1 MKMKQNRLLA
11 LLLALFVALLSLP
24 YLVPHFGG
32 LALIAFVPLLCAER
46 IATLSGK
53 KRFFWWYF
61 AAFLAF
67 HLLTTWWVCKATVG
81 GGLFAAVFNTL
92 IASAIFAVFRVSRK
106 RFSGI
111 VPYILL
117 AATWIAWER
126 FNLVHAQLSW
136 PWLILGNA
144 FGRSVTL
151 VQWYEITGAL
161 GGSLWVWLSN
171 IALFSLLVSLS
182 DGRWWRWNLKARGAA
197 IAATVLVILGPV
209 VYSEIRYATYEERS
223 DAGTLDVV
231 LAQSNF
237 DPWHKLHY
245 TPQAE
250 QNAQVIG
257 LFEKHLSTRADSDS
271 LLLMLIPESF
281 SSDIWM
287 NNPAAA
293 PTWKSFSSLVA
304 SQPNANLIFGAST
317 HEAFYTAA
325 PPSRLAR
332 QMRDGSWY
340 LSYNTA
346 FITDGAQ
353 YTDHRNKCKL
363 VVGAESTPYPAIFAP
378 LDDMIGGLMGR
389 CVPDPHA
396 RSFELRGRGK
406 DDRTLRAGVAICYES
421 IYPELCK
428 EYVDDGAQLLAVIT
442 NDGWWGDT
450 PGYRQHFSYS
460 RLRAIELRRDVARCA
475 NTGISGFIN
484 QRGDVVGQSG
494 WWVPDVL
501 ESKVNLSTDKTF
513 FATYGDIVGRVCTFV
528 SLMLLALLIVK
539 SITRK

>member
-1 MKMKQNRLLA
+1 MKQNKTLA
-11 LLLALFVALLSLP
+11 LLMVLFTALISLP
-24 YLVPHFGG
+24 YLVPHLGF
-32 LALIAFVPLLCAER
+32 LSLVALVPLLCAER
-46 IATLSGK
+46 IATMVGK

-67 HLLTTWWVCKATVG
+67 NLATTWWVCKATVG
-81 GGLFAAVFNTL
+81 GGLFASFYSALFM
-92 IASAIFAVFRVSRK
+92 SAIFAVFRVARK

-111 VPYILL
+111 VPYIFL
-117 AATWIAWER
+117 AASWIAWER
-126 FNLVHAQLSW
+126 FNLTHAQLSW

-144 FGRSVTL
+144 FGRSVSL

-171 IALFSLLVSLS
+171 IAVFSLLVSLS
-182 DGRWWRWNLKARGAA
+182 DGRWWRWNSKARVAA
-197 IAATVLVILGPV
+197 IVSTVLVTLGPAIA
-209 VYSEIRYATYEERS
+209 SEIRFATYEERS
-223 DAGTLDVV
+223 DSGTLDVV

-245 TPQAE
+245 TPQSE

-257 LFEKHLSTRADSDS
+257 LFEKHLHSRENSDS

-281 SSDIWM
+281 SSDIWL
-287 NNPAAA
+287 NDPEAA
-293 PTWKSFSSLVA
+293 PTWRSFSALVA
-304 SQPNANLIFGAST
+304 SQANANLIFGAST
-317 HEAFYTAA
+317 HEAFRRASA
-325 PPSRLAR
+325 PSPLAR
-332 QMRDGSWY
+332 QMKDGTWY
-340 LSYNTA
+340 QSYNTA
-346 FITDGAQ
+346 FITDGAA
-353 YTDHRNKCKL
+353 YSDHRNKCKL
-363 VVGAESTPYPAIFAP
+363 VVGAESTPYPKIFAP
-378 LDDMIGGLMGR
+378 IDDMLGGLMGR
-389 CVPDPHA
+389 CVPDRQA
-396 RSFELRGRGK
+396 RCFEIRGRGE
-406 DDRTLRAGVAICYES
+406 DDRRLRTGVAICYES

-428 EYVDDGAQLLAVIT
+428 QYVDDGAQMLSVIT

-484 QRGDVVGQSG
+484 QRGDVVSQSG

-501 ESKVNLSTDKTF
+501 ESKVNLSSEKTF

-528 SLMLLALLIVK
+528 CLMLLALLIVK
-539 SITRK
+539 TITKK

>member
-1 MKMKQNRLLA
+1 MKQNKTLA
-11 LLLALFVALLSLP
+11 LLMVLFTALISLP
-24 YLVPHFGG
+24 YLVPHLGF
-32 LALIAFVPLLCAER
+32 LSLVALVPLLCAER
-46 IATLSGK
+46 IATMVGK

-67 HLLTTWWVCKATVG
+67 NLATTWWVCKATVG
-81 GGLFAAVFNTL
+81 GGLFASFYSALFM
-92 IASAIFAVFRVSRK
+92 SAIFAVFRVARK

-111 VPYILL
+111 VPYIFL
-117 AATWIAWER
+117 AASWIAWER
-126 FNLVHAQLSW
+126 FNLTHAQLSW

-144 FGRSVTL
+144 FGRSVSL

-171 IALFSLLVSLS
+171 IAVFSLLVSLS
-182 DGRWWRWNLKARGAA
+182 DGRWWRWNTKARVAA
-197 IAATVLVILGPV
+197 IVSTVLVTLGPAIA
-209 VYSEIRYATYEERS
+209 SEIRFATYEERS

-245 TPQAE
+245 TPQSE

-257 LFEKHLSTRADSDS
+257 LFEKHLHSRENSDS

-281 SSDIWM
+281 SSDIWL
-287 NNPAAA
+287 NDPEAA
-293 PTWKSFSSLVA
+293 PTWRSFSALVA
-304 SQPNANLIFGAST
+304 SQANANLIFGAST
-317 HEAFYTAA
+317 HEAFRRASA
-325 PPSRLAR
+325 PSPLAR
-332 QMRDGSWY
+332 QMKDGTWY
-340 LSYNTA
+340 QSYNTA
-346 FITDGAQ
+346 FITDGVT
-353 YTDHRNKCKL
+353 YSDHRNKCKL
-363 VVGAESTPYPAIFAP
+363 VVGAESTPYPKIFAP
-378 LDDMIGGLMGR
+378 IDDMLGGLMGR
-389 CVPDPHA
+389 CVPDRQA
-396 RSFELRGRGK
+396 RCFEIRGRGE
-406 DDRTLRAGVAICYES
+406 DDRRLRTGVAICYES

-428 EYVDDGAQLLAVIT
+428 QYVDDGAQMLSVIT

-484 QRGDVVGQSG
+484 QRGDVVSQSG

-501 ESKVNLSTDKTF
+501 ESKVNLSSEKTF

-528 SLMLLALLIVK
+528 CLMLLALLIVK
-539 SITRK
+539 TITKK

>member
-1 MKMKQNRLLA
+1 MKQNKTLA
-11 LLLALFVALLSLP
+11 LLMVLFTALISLP
-24 YLVPHFGG
+24 YLVPHLGF
-32 LALIAFVPLLCAER
+32 LSLVALVPLLCAER
-46 IATLSGK
+46 IATMVGK

-67 HLLTTWWVCKATVG
+67 NLATTWWVCKATVG
-81 GGLFAAVFNTL
+81 GGLFASFYSALFM
-92 IASAIFAVFRVSRK
+92 SAIFAVFRVARK

-111 VPYILL
+111 VPYIFL
-117 AATWIAWER
+117 AASWIAWER
-126 FNLVHAQLSW
+126 FNLTHAQLSW

-144 FGRSVTL
+144 FGRSVSL

-171 IALFSLLVSLS
+171 IAVFSLLVSLS
-182 DGRWWRWNLKARGAA
+182 DGRWWRWNTKARVAA
-197 IAATVLVILGPV
+197 IVSTVLVTLGPAIA
-209 VYSEIRYATYEERS
+209 SEIRFATYEERS

-245 TPQAE
+245 TPQSE
-250 QNAQVIG
+250 QNAQVVG
-257 LFEKHLSTRADSDS
+257 LFEKHLHSRENSDS

-281 SSDIWM
+281 SSDIWL
-287 NNPAAA
+287 NDPEAA
-293 PTWKSFSSLVA
+293 PTWRSFSAMVA
-304 SQPNANLIFGAST
+304 SQGNANLIFGAST
-317 HEAFYTAA
+317 HEAFRRASA
-325 PPSRLAR
+325 PSPLAR
-332 QMRDGSWY
+332 QMKDGTWY
-340 LSYNTA
+340 QSYNTA
-346 FITDGAQ
+346 FITDGVT
-353 YTDHRNKCKL
+353 YSDHRNKCKL
-363 VVGAESTPYPAIFAP
+363 VVGAESTPYPKIFAP
-378 LDDMIGGLMGR
+378 IDDMLGGLMGR
-389 CVPDPHA
+389 CVPDRQA
-396 RSFELRGRGK
+396 RCFEIRGRGE
-406 DDRTLRAGVAICYES
+406 DDRRLRTGVAICYES

-428 EYVDDGAQLLAVIT
+428 QYVDDGAQMLSVIT

-484 QRGDVVGQSG
+484 QRGDVVNQSG

-501 ESKVNLSTDKTF
+501 ESKVNLSSKKTF

-528 SLMLLALLIVK
+528 CLMLLALLIVK
-539 SITRK
+539 TITKK

>member
-1 MKMKQNRLLA
+1 MKQNKTLA
-11 LLLALFVALLSLP
+11 LLMVLFTALISLP
-24 YLVPHFGG
+24 YLVPHLGF
-32 LALIAFVPLLCAER
+32 LSLVALVPLLCAER
-46 IATLSGK
+46 IATMVGK

-67 HLLTTWWVCKATVG
+67 NLATTWWVCKATVG
-81 GGLFAAVFNTL
+81 GGLFASFYSALFM
-92 IASAIFAVFRVSRK
+92 SAIFAVFRVARK

-111 VPYILL
+111 VPYIFL
-117 AATWIAWER
+117 AASWIAWER
-126 FNLVHAQLSW
+126 FNLTHAQLSW

-144 FGRSVTL
+144 FGRSVSL

-171 IALFSLLVSLS
+171 IAVFSLLVSLS
-182 DGRWWRWNLKARGAA
+182 DGRWWRWNTKARVAA
-197 IAATVLVILGPV
+197 IVSTVLVTLGPAIA
-209 VYSEIRYATYEERS
+209 SEIRFATYEERS

-245 TPQAE
+245 TPQSE

-257 LFEKHLSTRADSDS
+257 LFEKHLHSRENSDS

-281 SSDIWM
+281 SSDIWL
-287 NNPAAA
+287 NDPEAA
-293 PTWKSFSSLVA
+293 PTWRSFSALVA
-304 SQPNANLIFGAST
+304 SQANANLIFGAST
-317 HEAFYTAA
+317 HEAFRRASA
-325 PPSRLAR
+325 PSPLAR
-332 QMRDGSWY
+332 QMKDGTWY
-340 LSYNTA
+340 QSYNTA
-346 FITDGAQ
+346 FITDGAA

-363 VVGAESTPYPAIFAP
+363 VVGAESTPYPKIFAP
-378 LDDMIGGLMGR
+378 IDDMLGGLMGR
-389 CVPDPHA
+389 CVPDRQA
-396 RSFELRGRGK
+396 RCFEIRGRGE
-406 DDRTLRAGVAICYES
+406 DDRRLRTGVAICYES

-428 EYVDDGAQLLAVIT
+428 QYVDDGAQMLSVIT

-484 QRGDVVGQSG
+484 QRGDVVSQSG

-501 ESKVNLSTDKTF
+501 ESKVNLSSEKTF

-528 SLMLLALLIVK
+528 CLMLLALLIVK
-539 SITRK
+539 TITKK

>member
-1 MKMKQNRLLA
+1 MKQNKTLA
-11 LLLALFVALLSLP
+11 LLMVLFTALISLP
-24 YLVPHFGG
+24 YLVPHLGF
-32 LALIAFVPLLCAER
+32 LSLVALVPLLCAER
-46 IATLSGK
+46 IATISGK

-67 HLLTTWWVCKATVG
+67 NLATTWWVCKATVG
-81 GGLFAAVFNTL
+81 GGLFASFYSALFM
-92 IASAIFAVFRVSRK
+92 SAIFAVFRVARK

-111 VPYILL
+111 VPYIFL
-117 AATWIAWER
+117 AASWIAWER
-126 FNLVHAQLSW
+126 FNLTHAQLSW

-144 FGRSVTL
+144 FGRSVSL

-171 IALFSLLVSLS
+171 IAIFSLLVSLS
-182 DGRWWRWNLKARGAA
+182 DGRWWRWNVKARVAA
-197 IAATVLVILGPV
+197 IAATVLVTLGPAV
-209 VYSEIRYATYEERS
+209 ASEIRFATYEERS

-245 TPQAE
+245 TPQSE
-250 QNAQVIG
+250 QNAQVTG
-257 LFEKHLSTRADSDS
+257 LFEKHFQSRENSDS

-287 NNPAAA
+287 NDPAAA
-293 PTWKSFSSLVA
+293 PTWRSFSALAA

-317 HEAFYTAA
+317 HEAFRRASA
-325 PPSRLAR
+325 PSPLAR
-332 QMRDGSWY
+332 QMKDGTWY
-340 LSYNTA
+340 QSYNTA
-346 FITDGAQ
+346 FITDGVT
-353 YTDHRNKCKL
+353 YSDHRNKCKL
-363 VVGAESTPYPAIFAP
+363 VVGAESTPYPKIFAP
-378 LDDMIGGLMGR
+378 IDDMLGGLMGR
-389 CVPDPHA
+389 CVPDRQA
-396 RSFELRGRGK
+396 RSFEIRGRGA
-406 DDRTLRAGVAICYES
+406 DDRRLRTGVAICYES
-421 IYPELCK
+421 IYPEVCK
-428 EYVDDGAQLLAVIT
+428 QYVDDGAQMLSVIT

-484 QRGDVVGQSG
+484 QRGDVVSQSG

-501 ESKVNLSTDKTF
+501 ESKVNLSSEKTF

-528 SLMLLALLIVK
+528 CLMLLALLIVK
-539 SITRK
+539 TITKK

>member
-1 MKMKQNRLLA
+1 MKQNKTLA
-11 LLLALFVALLSLP
+11 LLMVLFTALISLP
-24 YLVPHFGG
+24 YLVPHLGF
-32 LALIAFVPLLCAER
+32 LSLVALVPLLCAER
-46 IATLSGK
+46 IATMVGK

-67 HLLTTWWVCKATVG
+67 NLATTWWVCKATVG
-81 GGLFAAVFNTL
+81 GGLFASFYSALFM
-92 IASAIFAVFRVSRK
+92 SAIFAVFRVARK

-111 VPYILL
+111 VPYIFL
-117 AATWIAWER
+117 AAAWIAWER
-126 FNLVHAQLSW
+126 FNLTHAQLSW

-144 FGRSVTL
+144 FGRSVSL

-171 IALFSLLVSLS
+171 IAVFSLLVSLS
-182 DGRWWRWNLKARGAA
+182 DGRWWRWNSKARVAA
-197 IAATVLVILGPV
+197 IVSTVLVTLGPAIA
-209 VYSEIRYATYEERS
+209 SEIRFATYEERS

-245 TPQAE
+245 TPQSE

-257 LFEKHLSTRADSDS
+257 LFEKHLHSRENSDS

-281 SSDIWM
+281 SSDIWL
-287 NNPAAA
+287 NDPEAA
-293 PTWKSFSSLVA
+293 PTWRSFSALVA
-304 SQPNANLIFGAST
+304 SQANANLIFGAST
-317 HEAFYTAA
+317 HEAFRRASA
-325 PPSRLAR
+325 PSPLAR
-332 QMRDGSWY
+332 QMKDGTWY
-340 LSYNTA
+340 QSYNTA
-346 FITDGAQ
+346 FITDGAA
-353 YTDHRNKCKL
+353 YSDHRNKCKL
-363 VVGAESTPYPAIFAP
+363 VVGAESTPYPKIFAP
-378 LDDMIGGLMGR
+378 IDDMLGGLMGR
-389 CVPDPHA
+389 CVPDRQA
-396 RSFELRGRGK
+396 RCFEIRGRGE
-406 DDRTLRAGVAICYES
+406 DDRRLRTGVAICYES

-428 EYVDDGAQLLAVIT
+428 QYVDDGAQMLSVIT

-484 QRGDVVGQSG
+484 QRGDVVSQSG

-501 ESKVNLSTDKTF
+501 ESKVNLSSEKTF

-528 SLMLLALLIVK
+528 CLMLLALLIVK
-539 SITRK
+539 TITKK

>member
-1 MKMKQNRLLA
+1 MKQNKTLA
-11 LLLALFVALLSLP
+11 LLMVLFTALISLP
-24 YLVPHFGG
+24 YLVPHLGF
-32 LALIAFVPLLCAER
+32 LSLVALVPLLCAER
-46 IATLSGK
+46 IATMVGK

-67 HLLTTWWVCKATVG
+67 NLATTWWVCKATVG
-81 GGLFAAVFNTL
+81 GGLFASFYSALFM
-92 IASAIFAVFRVSRK
+92 SAIFAVFRVARK

-111 VPYILL
+111 VPYIFL
-117 AATWIAWER
+117 AAAWIAWER
-126 FNLVHAQLSW
+126 FNLTQAQLSW

-144 FGRSVTL
+144 FGRSVSL

-171 IALFSLLVSLS
+171 IAIFSLLVSLS
-182 DGRWWRWNLKARGAA
+182 DGRWWRWNVKARGAA
-197 IAATVLVILGPV
+197 IAATVLVTLGPAV
-209 VYSEIRYATYEERS
+209 ASEIRFATYEERS

-245 TPQAE
+245 TPQSE

-257 LFEKHLSTRADSDS
+257 LFEKHLHSRENSDS

-281 SSDIWM
+281 SSDIWL
-287 NNPAAA
+287 NDPEAA
-293 PTWKSFSSLVA
+293 PTWRSFSALVA
-304 SQPNANLIFGAST
+304 SQANANLIFGAST
-317 HEAFYTAA
+317 HEAFRRASA
-325 PPSRLAR
+325 PSPLAR
-332 QMRDGSWY
+332 QMKDGTWY
-340 LSYNTA
+340 QSYNTA
-346 FITDGAQ
+346 FITDGVT
-353 YTDHRNKCKL
+353 YSDHRNKCKL
-363 VVGAESTPYPAIFAP
+363 VVGAESTPYPKIFAP
-378 LDDMIGGLMGR
+378 IDDMLGGLMGR
-389 CVPDPHA
+389 CVPDRQA
-396 RSFELRGRGK
+396 RCFEIRGRGE
-406 DDRTLRAGVAICYES
+406 DDRRLRTGVAICYES

-428 EYVDDGAQLLAVIT
+428 QYVDDGAQMLSVIT

-484 QRGDVVGQSG
+484 QRGDVVSQSG

-501 ESKVNLSTDKTF
+501 ESKVNLSSEKTF

-528 SLMLLALLIVK
+528 CLMLLALLIVK
-539 SITRK
+539 TITKK

>member
-1 MKMKQNRLLA
+1 MKQNKTLVLLMVLFTA
-11 LLLALFVALLSLP
+11 LISLP
-24 YLVPHFGG
+24 YLVPHLGF
-32 LALIAFVPLLCAER
+32 LSLVAFVPLLCAER
-46 IATLSGK
+46 IATMVGK

-67 HLLTTWWVCKATVG
+67 NLATTWWVCKATVG
-81 GGLFAAVFNTL
+81 GGLFASFYSALFM
-92 IASAIFAVFRVSRK
+92 SAIFAVFRVARK

-111 VPYILL
+111 VPYIFL
-117 AATWIAWER
+117 AASWIAWER
-126 FNLVHAQLSW
+126 FNLTHAQLSW

-144 FGRSVTL
+144 FGRSVSL

-171 IALFSLLVSLS
+171 IAVFSLLVSLS
-182 DGRWWRWNLKARGAA
+182 DGRWWRWNTKARVAA
-197 IAATVLVILGPV
+197 IVSTVLVTLGPAIA
-209 VYSEIRYATYEERS
+209 SEIRFATYEERS

-245 TPQAE
+245 TPQSE

-257 LFEKHLSTRADSDS
+257 LFEKHLHSRENSDS

-281 SSDIWM
+281 SSDIWL
-287 NNPAAA
+287 NDPEAA
-293 PTWKSFSSLVA
+293 PTWRSFSALVA
-304 SQPNANLIFGAST
+304 SQANANLIFGAST
-317 HEAFYTAA
+317 HEAFRRASA
-325 PPSRLAR
+325 PSPLAR
-332 QMRDGSWY
+332 QMKDGTWY
-340 LSYNTA
+340 QSYNTA
-346 FITDGAQ
+346 FITDGVT
-353 YTDHRNKCKL
+353 YSDHRNKCKL
-363 VVGAESTPYPAIFAP
+363 VVGAESTPYPKIFAP
-378 LDDMIGGLMGR
+378 IDDMLGGLMGR
-389 CVPDPHA
+389 CVPDRQA
-396 RSFELRGRGK
+396 RCFEIRGRGE
-406 DDRTLRAGVAICYES
+406 DDRRLRTGVAICYES

-428 EYVDDGAQLLAVIT
+428 QYVDDGAQMLSVIT

-484 QRGDVVGQSG
+484 QRGDVVSQSG

-501 ESKVNLSTDKTF
+501 ESKVNLSSEKTF

-528 SLMLLALLIVK
+528 CLMLLALLIVK
-539 SITRK
+539 TITKK

>member
-1 MKMKQNRLLA
+1 MKQNKTLA
-11 LLLALFVALLSLP
+11 LLMVLFVALISLP
-24 YLVPHFGG
+24 YLVPHLGF
-32 LALIAFVPLLCAER
+32 LSLVAFVPLLCAER
-46 IATLSGK
+46 IATISGK

-67 HLLTTWWVCKATVG
+67 NLATTWWVCKSTVG
-81 GGLFAAVFNTL
+81 GGLFASFYSALFM
-92 IASAIFAVFRVSRK
+92 SAIFAVFRVARK

-111 VPYILL
+111 VPYIFL
-117 AATWIAWER
+117 AASWIAWER
-126 FNLVHAQLSW
+126 FNLTHAQLSW

-144 FGRSVTL
+144 FGRSVSL

-171 IALFSLLVSLS
+171 IAVFSLLVSLS
-182 DGRWWRWNLKARGAA
+182 DGRWWRWNTKARVAA
-197 IAATVLVILGPV
+197 IVSTVLVTLGPAIA
-209 VYSEIRYATYEERS
+209 SEIRFATYEERS

-245 TPQAE
+245 TPQSE

-257 LFEKHLSTRADSDS
+257 LFEKHLHSRENSDS

-281 SSDIWM
+281 SSDIWL
-287 NNPAAA
+287 NDPEAA
-293 PTWKSFSSLVA
+293 PTWRSFSALVA
-304 SQPNANLIFGAST
+304 SQANANLIFGAST
-317 HEAFYTAA
+317 HEAFRRASA
-325 PPSRLAR
+325 PSPLAR
-332 QMRDGSWY
+332 QMKDGTWY
-340 LSYNTA
+340 QSYNTA
-346 FITDGAQ
+346 FITDGAA

-363 VVGAESTPYPAIFAP
+363 VVGAESTPYPKIFAP
-378 LDDMIGGLMGR
+378 IDDMLGGLMGR
-389 CVPDPHA
+389 CVPDRRA
-396 RSFELRGRGK
+396 RCFEIRGRGE
-406 DDRTLRAGVAICYES
+406 DDRRLRTGVAICYES
-421 IYPELCK
+421 IYPEICK
-428 EYVDDGAQLLAVIT
+428 QYVDDGAQMLSVIT

-484 QRGDVVGQSG
+484 QRGDVVSQSG

-501 ESKVNLSTDKTF
+501 ESKVNLSSEKTF

-528 SLMLLALLIVK
+528 CLMLLALLIVK
-539 SITRK
+539 SIIRK

>member
-1 MKMKQNRLLA
+1 MKQNRLLT
-11 LLLALFVALLSLP
+11 LLLVLFVVLLSLP
-24 YLVPHFGG
+24 YLVPRMGV
-32 LALIAFVPLLCAER
+32 LALVAFIPLLCAER
-46 IATLSGK
+46 IATISGK

-61 AAFLAF
+61 TAFLAF
-67 HLLTTWWVCKATVG
+67 NLATTWWVCKATVG
-81 GGLFAAVFNTL
+81 GGLFASFYSTL
-92 IASAIFAVFRVSRK
+92 FMSAIFAIFRASRR
-106 RFSGI
+106 RFRGI

-117 AATWIAWER
+117 AVSWIAWER
-126 FNLVHAQLSW
+126 FNLTYAQLSW

-144 FGRSVTL
+144 FGRSVSL

-171 IALFSLLVSLS
+171 IAIFSLLVSLS

-197 IAATVLVILGPV
+197 IAATVLVTIGPIV
-209 VYSEIRYATYEERS
+209 ASEIRYATYEERS

-257 LFEKHLSTRADSDS
+257 LFEKHLRSRENSDS

-287 NNPAAA
+287 NDPATA
-293 PTWKSFSSLVA
+293 PTWRSFSTLAA
-304 SQPNANLIFGAST
+304 SQANANLIFGAST
-317 HEAFYTAA
+317 HESFGTAA
-325 PPSRLAR
+325 PPSLLAR
-332 QMRDGSWY
+332 RLRDGSWY
-340 LSYNTA
+340 HSYNTA
-346 FITDGAQ
+346 FITDGRG
-353 YTDHRNKCKL
+353 YSDHRNKCKL
-363 VVGAESTPYPAIFAP
+363 VVGAESTPYPKVFAP
-378 LDDMIGGLMGR
+378 IDDMLGGLMGR
-389 CVPDPHA
+389 CVPDAHA
-396 RSFELRGRGK
+396 RCFELRGRGA
-406 DDRTLRAGVAICYES
+406 DDRRLRTGVAICYES

-428 EYVDDGAQLLAVIT
+428 EFVDDGAQMLSVIT

-450 PGYRQHFSYS
+450 PGYRQHFSFS

-484 QRGDVVGQSG
+484 QRGDVVCQSG

-501 ESKVNLSTDKTF
+501 ESKVNLSSHKTF

-528 SLMLLALLIVK
+528 CLMLLLMLIVR
-539 SITRK
+539 SITKK

>member
-1 MKMKQNRLLA
+1 MKQNKTLA
-11 LLLALFVALLSLP
+11 LLMVLFVALISLP
-24 YLVPHFGG
+24 YLVPHLGF
-32 LALIAFVPLLCAER
+32 LSLVALVPLLCAER
-46 IATLSGK
+46 IATMVGK

-67 HLLTTWWVCKATVG
+67 NLATTWWVCKATVG
-81 GGLFAAVFNTL
+81 GGLFASFYSALFM
-92 IASAIFAVFRVSRK
+92 SAIFAVFRVARK

-111 VPYILL
+111 VPYIFL
-117 AATWIAWER
+117 AASWIAWER
-126 FNLVHAQLSW
+126 FNLTHAQLSW

-144 FGRSVTL
+144 FGRSVSL

-171 IALFSLLVSLS
+171 IAVFSLLVSLS
-182 DGRWWRWNLKARGAA
+182 DGRWWRWNTKARVAA
-197 IAATVLVILGPV
+197 IVSTVLVTLGPAIA
-209 VYSEIRYATYEERS
+209 SEIRFATYEERS

-245 TPQAE
+245 TPQSE

-257 LFEKHLSTRADSDS
+257 LFEKHLHSRENSDS

-281 SSDIWM
+281 SSDIWL
-287 NNPAAA
+287 NDPEAA
-293 PTWKSFSSLVA
+293 PTWRSFSALVA
-304 SQPNANLIFGAST
+304 SQANANLIFGAST
-317 HEAFYTAA
+317 HEAFKRASA
-325 PPSRLAR
+325 PSPLAR
-332 QMRDGSWY
+332 QMKDGTWY
-340 LSYNTA
+340 QSYNTA
-346 FITDGAQ
+346 FITDGVT
-353 YTDHRNKCKL
+353 YSDHRNKCKL
-363 VVGAESTPYPAIFAP
+363 VVGAESTPYPKIFAP
-378 LDDMIGGLMGR
+378 IDDMLGGLMGR
-389 CVPDPHA
+389 CVPDRQA
-396 RSFELRGRGK
+396 RCFEIRGRGE
-406 DDRTLRAGVAICYES
+406 DDRRLRTGVAICYES

-428 EYVDDGAQLLAVIT
+428 QYVDDGAQMLSVIT

-484 QRGDVVGQSG
+484 QRGDVVSQSG

-501 ESKVNLSTDKTF
+501 ESKVNLSSEKTF

-528 SLMLLALLIVK
+528 CLMLLALLIVK
-539 SITRK
+539 TITKK

>member
-1 MKMKQNRLLA
+1 MKQNKTLA
-11 LLLALFVALLSLP
+11 LLMVLFTALISLP
-24 YLVPHFGG
+24 YLVPHLGF
-32 LALIAFVPLLCAER
+32 LSLVALVPLLCAER
-46 IATLSGK
+46 IATISGK

-67 HLLTTWWVCKATVG
+67 NLATTWWVCKATVG
-81 GGLFAAVFNTL
+81 GGLFASFYSALFM
-92 IASAIFAVFRVSRK
+92 SAIFAVFRVARK

-111 VPYILL
+111 VPYIFL
-117 AATWIAWER
+117 AAAWIAWER
-126 FNLVHAQLSW
+126 FNLTHAQLSW

-144 FGRSVTL
+144 FGRSVSL

-171 IALFSLLVSLS
+171 IAVFSLLVSLS
-182 DGRWWRWNLKARGAA
+182 DGRWWRWNTKARVAA
-197 IAATVLVILGPV
+197 IVSTVLVTLGPSIA
-209 VYSEIRYATYEERS
+209 SEIRFATYEERS

-245 TPQAE
+245 TPQSE

-257 LFEKHLSTRADSDS
+257 LFEKHLHSRENSDS

-281 SSDIWM
+281 SSDIWL
-287 NNPAAA
+287 NDPEAA
-293 PTWKSFSSLVA
+293 PTWRSFSALVA
-304 SQPNANLIFGAST
+304 SQANANLIFGAST
-317 HEAFYTAA
+317 HEAFRRASA
-325 PPSRLAR
+325 PSPLAR
-332 QMRDGSWY
+332 QMKDGTWY
-340 LSYNTA
+340 QSYNTA
-346 FITDGAQ
+346 FITDGVT
-353 YTDHRNKCKL
+353 YSDHRNKCKL
-363 VVGAESTPYPAIFAP
+363 VVGAESTPYPKIFAP
-378 LDDMIGGLMGR
+378 IDDKLGGLMGR
-389 CVPDPHA
+389 CVPDRQA
-396 RSFELRGRGK
+396 RCFEIRGRGE
-406 DDRTLRAGVAICYES
+406 DDRRLRTGVAICYES

-428 EYVDDGAQLLAVIT
+428 QYVDDGAQMLSVIT

-484 QRGDVVGQSG
+484 QRGDVVSQSG

-501 ESKVNLSTDKTF
+501 ESKVNLSSEKTF

-528 SLMLLALLIVK
+528 CLMLLALLIVK
-539 SITRK
+539 TITKK

>member
-1 MKMKQNRLLA
+1 MKPNKTLA
-11 LLLALFVALLSLP
+11 LLLVLFTALISLP
-24 YLVPHFGG
+24 YLVPHLGV
-32 LALIAFVPLLCAER
+32 LSLIAFVPLLCAER
-46 IATLSGK
+46 IATISGK

-67 HLLTTWWVCKATVG
+67 NLATTWWVCKATVG
-81 GGLFAAVFNTL
+81 GGLFASFYSALFM
-92 IASAIFAVFRVSRK
+92 SAIFAVFRVARK

-111 VPYILL
+111 VPYIFL
-117 AATWIAWER
+117 AASWIAWER
-126 FNLVHAQLSW
+126 FNLTHAQLSW

-144 FGRSVTL
+144 FGRSVSL

-171 IALFSLLVSLS
+171 IAVFSLLVSLS
-182 DGRWWRWNLKARGAA
+182 DGRWWRWNTKARVAA
-197 IAATVLVILGPV
+197 IVSTVLVTLGPAIA
-209 VYSEIRYATYEERS
+209 SEIRFATYEERS

-245 TPQAE
+245 TPQSE

-257 LFEKHLSTRADSDS
+257 LFEKHLHSRENSDS

-281 SSDIWM
+281 SSDIWL
-287 NNPAAA
+287 NDPEAA
-293 PTWKSFSSLVA
+293 PTWRSFSALVA
-304 SQPNANLIFGAST
+304 SQANANLIFGAST
-317 HEAFYTAA
+317 HEAFRRASA
-325 PPSRLAR
+325 PSPLAR
-332 QMRDGSWY
+332 QMKDGTWY
-340 LSYNTA
+340 QSYNTA
-346 FITDGAQ
+346 FITDGVT
-353 YTDHRNKCKL
+353 YSDHRNKCKL
-363 VVGAESTPYPAIFAP
+363 VVGAESTPYPKIFAP
-378 LDDMIGGLMGR
+378 IDDMLGGLMGR
-389 CVPDPHA
+389 CVPDRQA
-396 RSFELRGRGK
+396 RCFEIRGRGE
-406 DDRTLRAGVAICYES
+406 DDRRLRTGVAICYES

-428 EYVDDGAQLLAVIT
+428 QYVDDGAQMLSVIT

-484 QRGDVVGQSG
+484 QRGDVLSQSG

-501 ESKVNLSTDKTF
+501 ESKVNLSSEKTF

-528 SLMLLALLIVK
+528 CLMLLALLIVK
-539 SITRK
+539 TITKK

>member
-1 MKMKQNRLLA
+1 MKQNKTLA
-11 LLLALFVALLSLP
+11 LLLVLFTALISLP
-24 YLVPHFGG
+24 YLVPHLGF
-32 LALIAFVPLLCAER
+32 LSLVALVPLLCAER
-46 IATLSGK
+46 IATISGK

-67 HLLTTWWVCKATVG
+67 NLATTWWVCKATVG
-81 GGLFAAVFNTL
+81 GGLFASFYSALFM
-92 IASAIFAVFRVSRK
+92 SAIFAVFRVARK

-111 VPYILL
+111 VPYIFL
-117 AATWIAWER
+117 AASWIAWER
-126 FNLVHAQLSW
+126 FNLTHAQLSW

-144 FGRSVTL
+144 FGRSVSL

-171 IALFSLLVSLS
+171 IAVFSLLVSLS
-182 DGRWWRWNLKARGAA
+182 DGRWWRWNTKARVAA
-197 IAATVLVILGPV
+197 IVSTVLVTLGPAIA
-209 VYSEIRYATYEERS
+209 SEIRFATYEERS

-245 TPQAE
+245 TPQSE

-257 LFEKHLSTRADSDS
+257 LFEKHLHSRENSDS

-281 SSDIWM
+281 SSDIWL
-287 NNPAAA
+287 NDPEAA
-293 PTWKSFSSLVA
+293 PTWRSFSALVA
-304 SQPNANLIFGAST
+304 SQANANLIFGAST
-317 HEAFYTAA
+317 HEAFRRASA
-325 PPSRLAR
+325 PSPLAR
-332 QMRDGSWY
+332 QMKDGTWY
-340 LSYNTA
+340 QSYNTA
-346 FITDGAQ
+346 FITDGVT
-353 YTDHRNKCKL
+353 YSDHRNKCKL
-363 VVGAESTPYPAIFAP
+363 VVGAESTPYPKIFAP
-378 LDDMIGGLMGR
+378 IDDMLGGLMGR
-389 CVPDPHA
+389 CVPDRQA
-396 RSFELRGRGK
+396 RCFEIRGRGE
-406 DDRTLRAGVAICYES
+406 DDRRLRTGVAICYES

-428 EYVDDGAQLLAVIT
+428 QYVDDGAQMLSVIT

-484 QRGDVVGQSG
+484 QRGDVVSQSG

-501 ESKVNLSTDKTF
+501 ESKVNLSSEKTF

-528 SLMLLALLIVK
+528 CLMLLALLIVK
-539 SITRK
+539 TITKK

>member
-1 MKMKQNRLLA
+1 MKPNKTLA
-11 LLLALFVALLSLP
+11 LLLVLFTALISLP
-24 YLVPHFGG
+24 YLVPHLGV
-32 LALIAFVPLLCAER
+32 LSLIAFVPLLCAER
-46 IATLSGK
+46 IATISGK

-67 HLLTTWWVCKATVG
+67 NLATTWWVCKATVG
-81 GGLFAAVFNTL
+81 GGLFASFYSALFM
-92 IASAIFAVFRVSRK
+92 SAIFAVFRVARK

-111 VPYILL
+111 VPYIFL
-117 AATWIAWER
+117 AAAWIAWER
-126 FNLVHAQLSW
+126 FNLTHAQLSW

-144 FGRSVTL
+144 FGRSVSL

-171 IALFSLLVSLS
+171 IAVFSLLVSLS
-182 DGRWWRWNLKARGAA
+182 DGRWWRWNTKARVAA
-197 IAATVLVILGPV
+197 IVSTVLVTLGPAIA
-209 VYSEIRYATYEERS
+209 SEIRFATYEERS

-245 TPQAE
+245 TPQSE

-257 LFEKHLSTRADSDS
+257 LFEKHLHSRENSDS

-281 SSDIWM
+281 SSDIWL
-287 NNPAAA
+287 NDPEAA
-293 PTWKSFSSLVA
+293 PTWRSFSALVA
-304 SQPNANLIFGAST
+304 SQANANLIFGAST
-317 HEAFYTAA
+317 HEAFRRASA
-325 PPSRLAR
+325 PSPLAR
-332 QMRDGSWY
+332 QMKDGTWY
-340 LSYNTA
+340 QSYNTA
-346 FITDGAQ
+346 FITDGVT
-353 YTDHRNKCKL
+353 YSDHRNKCKL
-363 VVGAESTPYPAIFAP
+363 VVGAESTPYPKIFAP
-378 LDDMIGGLMGR
+378 IDDMLGGLMGR
-389 CVPDPHA
+389 CVPDRQA
-396 RSFELRGRGK
+396 RCFEIRGRGE
-406 DDRTLRAGVAICYES
+406 DDRMLRTGVAICYES

-428 EYVDDGAQLLAVIT
+428 QYVDDGAQMLSVIT

-484 QRGDVVGQSG
+484 QRGDVVSQSG

-501 ESKVNLSTDKTF
+501 ESKVNLSSEKTF

-528 SLMLLALLIVK
+528 CLMLLALLIVK
-539 SITRK
+539 TITKK

>member
-1 MKMKQNRLLA
+1 MKQNKTLA
-11 LLLALFVALLSLP
+11 LLMVLFTALISLP
-24 YLVPHFGG
+24 YLVPHLGF
-32 LALIAFVPLLCAER
+32 LSLVALVPLLCAER
-46 IATLSGK
+46 IATMVGK

-67 HLLTTWWVCKATVG
+67 NLATTWWVCKATVG
-81 GGLFAAVFNTL
+81 GGLFASFYSALFM
-92 IASAIFAVFRVSRK
+92 SAIFAVFRVARK

-111 VPYILL
+111 VPYIFL
-117 AATWIAWER
+117 AASWIAWER
-126 FNLVHAQLSW
+126 FNLTHAQLSW

-144 FGRSVTL
+144 FGRSVSL

-171 IALFSLLVSLS
+171 IAVFSLLVSLS
-182 DGRWWRWNLKARGAA
+182 DGRWWRWNTKARVAA
-197 IAATVLVILGPV
+197 IASTVLVTLGPSIA
-209 VYSEIRYATYEERS
+209 SEIRFATYEERS

-245 TPQAE
+245 TPQSE

-257 LFEKHLSTRADSDS
+257 LFEKHLHSRENSDS

-281 SSDIWM
+281 SSDIWL
-287 NNPAAA
+287 NDPEAA
-293 PTWKSFSSLVA
+293 PTWRSFSALVA
-304 SQPNANLIFGAST
+304 SQANANLIFGAST
-317 HEAFYTAA
+317 HEAFRRASA
-325 PPSRLAR
+325 PSPLAR
-332 QMRDGSWY
+332 QMKDGTWY
-340 LSYNTA
+340 QSYNTA
-346 FITDGAQ
+346 FITDGVT
-353 YTDHRNKCKL
+353 YSDHRNKCKL
-363 VVGAESTPYPAIFAP
+363 VVGAESTPYPKIFAP
-378 LDDMIGGLMGR
+378 IDDMLGGLMGR
-389 CVPDPHA
+389 CVPDRQA
-396 RSFELRGRGK
+396 RCFEIRGRGE
-406 DDRTLRAGVAICYES
+406 DDRRLRTGVAICYES

-428 EYVDDGAQLLAVIT
+428 QYVDDGAQMLSVIT

-484 QRGDVVGQSG
+484 QRGDVVSQSG

-501 ESKVNLSTDKTF
+501 ESKVNLSSEKTF

-528 SLMLLALLIVK
+528 CLMLLALLIVK
-539 SITRK
+539 TITKK

>member
-1 MKMKQNRLLA
+1 MKQNKTLA
-11 LLLALFVALLSLP
+11 LLMVLFTALISLP
-24 YLVPHFGG
+24 YLVPHLGF
-32 LALIAFVPLLCAER
+32 LSLVALVPLLCAER
-46 IATLSGK
+46 IATMVGK

-67 HLLTTWWVCKATVG
+67 NLATTWWVCKATVG
-81 GGLFAAVFNTL
+81 GGLFASFYSALFM
-92 IASAIFAVFRVSRK
+92 SAIFAVFRVARK

-111 VPYILL
+111 VPYIFL
-117 AATWIAWER
+117 AASWIAWER
-126 FNLVHAQLSW
+126 FNLTHAQLSW

-144 FGRSVTL
+144 FGRSVSL

-171 IALFSLLVSLS
+171 IAVFSLLVSLS
-182 DGRWWRWNLKARGAA
+182 DGRWWRWNTKARVAA
-197 IAATVLVILGPV
+197 IVSTVLVTLGPAIA
-209 VYSEIRYATYEERS
+209 SEIRFATYEERS

-245 TPQAE
+245 TPQSE

-257 LFEKHLSTRADSDS
+257 LFEKHLHSRENSDS

-281 SSDIWM
+281 SSDIWL
-287 NNPAAA
+287 NDPEAA
-293 PTWKSFSSLVA
+293 PTWRSFSALVA
-304 SQPNANLIFGAST
+304 SQANANLIFGAST
-317 HEAFYTAA
+317 HEAFRRASA
-325 PPSRLAR
+325 PSPLAR
-332 QMRDGSWY
+332 QMKDGTWY
-340 LSYNTA
+340 QSYNTA
-346 FITDGAQ
+346 FITDGAA

-363 VVGAESTPYPAIFAP
+363 VVGAESTPYPKIFAP
-378 LDDMIGGLMGR
+378 IDDMLGGLMGR
-389 CVPDPHA
+389 CVPDRQA
-396 RSFELRGRGK
+396 RCFEIRGRGE
-406 DDRTLRAGVAICYES
+406 DDRRLRTGVAICYES

-428 EYVDDGAQLLAVIT
+428 QYVDDGAQMLSVIT

-484 QRGDVVGQSG
+484 QRGDVLSQSG

-501 ESKVNLSTDKTF
+501 ESKVNLSSEKTF

-528 SLMLLALLIVK
+528 CLMLLALLIVK
-539 SITRK
+539 TITKK

>member
-1 MKMKQNRLLA
+1 MKQNKTLA
-11 LLLALFVALLSLP
+11 LLMVLFTALISLP
-24 YLVPHFGG
+24 YLVPHLGF
-32 LALIAFVPLLCAER
+32 LSLVALVPLLCAER
-46 IATLSGK
+46 IATMVGK

-67 HLLTTWWVCKATVG
+67 NLATTWWVCKATVG
-81 GGLFAAVFNTL
+81 GGLFASFYSALFM
-92 IASAIFAVFRVSRK
+92 SAIFAVFRVARK

-111 VPYILL
+111 VPYIFL
-117 AATWIAWER
+117 AASWIAWER
-126 FNLVHAQLSW
+126 FNLTHAQLSW

-144 FGRSVTL
+144 FGRSVSL

-171 IALFSLLVSLS
+171 IAIFSLLVSLS
-182 DGRWWRWNLKARGAA
+182 DGRWWRWNTKARVAA
-197 IAATVLVILGPV
+197 IVSTVLVTLGPAIA
-209 VYSEIRYATYEERS
+209 SEIRFATYEERS

-245 TPQAE
+245 TPQSE

-257 LFEKHLSTRADSDS
+257 LFEKHLHSRENSDS

-281 SSDIWM
+281 SSDIWL
-287 NNPAAA
+287 NDPEAA
-293 PTWKSFSSLVA
+293 PTWRSFSALVA
-304 SQPNANLIFGAST
+304 SQANANLIFGAST
-317 HEAFYTAA
+317 HEAFRRASA
-325 PPSRLAR
+325 PSPLAR
-332 QMRDGSWY
+332 QMKDGTWY
-340 LSYNTA
+340 QSYNTA
-346 FITDGAQ
+346 FITDGVT
-353 YTDHRNKCKL
+353 YSDHRNKCKL
-363 VVGAESTPYPAIFAP
+363 VVGAESTPYPKIFAP
-378 LDDMIGGLMGR
+378 IDDMLGGLMGR
-389 CVPDPHA
+389 CVPDRQA
-396 RSFELRGRGK
+396 RCFEIRGRGE
-406 DDRTLRAGVAICYES
+406 DDRMLRTGVAICYES

-428 EYVDDGAQLLAVIT
+428 QYVDDGAQMLSVIT

-484 QRGDVVGQSG
+484 QRGDVVSQSG

-501 ESKVNLSTDKTF
+501 ESKVNLSSEKTF

-528 SLMLLALLIVK
+528 CLMLLALLIVK
-539 SITRK
+539 TITKK

>member
-1 MKMKQNRLLA
+1 MKQNKTLA
-11 LLLALFVALLSLP
+11 LLMVLFTALISLP
-24 YLVPHFGG
+24 YLVPHLGF
-32 LALIAFVPLLCAER
+32 LSLVALVPLLCAER
-46 IATLSGK
+46 IATMVGK

-67 HLLTTWWVCKATVG
+67 NLATTWWVCKATVG
-81 GGLFAAVFNTL
+81 GGLFASFYSALFM
-92 IASAIFAVFRVSRK
+92 SAIFAVFRVARK

-111 VPYILL
+111 VPYIFL
-117 AATWIAWER
+117 AASWIAWER
-126 FNLVHAQLSW
+126 FNLTHAQLSW

-144 FGRSVTL
+144 FGRSVSL

-171 IALFSLLVSLS
+171 IAIFSLLVSLS
-182 DGRWWRWNLKARGAA
+182 DGRWWRWNVKARVAA
-197 IAATVLVILGPV
+197 IAATVLVTLGPAV
-209 VYSEIRYATYEERS
+209 ASEIRFATYEERS

-245 TPQAE
+245 TPQSE

-257 LFEKHLSTRADSDS
+257 LFEKHLHSRENSDS

-281 SSDIWM
+281 SSDIWL
-287 NNPAAA
+287 NDPEAA
-293 PTWKSFSSLVA
+293 PTWRSFSALVA
-304 SQPNANLIFGAST
+304 AQANANLIFGAST
-317 HEAFYTAA
+317 HEAFRRASA
-325 PPSRLAR
+325 PSPLAR
-332 QMRDGSWY
+332 QMKDGTWY
-340 LSYNTA
+340 QSYNTA
-346 FITDGAQ
+346 FITDGVT
-353 YTDHRNKCKL
+353 YSDHRNKCKL
-363 VVGAESTPYPAIFAP
+363 VVGAESTPYPKIFAP
-378 LDDMIGGLMGR
+378 IDDMLGGLMGR
-389 CVPDPHA
+389 CVPDRQA
-396 RSFELRGRGK
+396 RCFEIRGRGE
-406 DDRTLRAGVAICYES
+406 DDRRLRTGVAICYES
-421 IYPELCK
+421 IYPEVCK
-428 EYVDDGAQLLAVIT
+428 QYVDDGAQMLSVIT

-484 QRGDVVGQSG
+484 QRGDVVSQSG

-501 ESKVNLSTDKTF
+501 ESKVNLSSEKTF

-528 SLMLLALLIVK
+528 CLMLLALLIVK
-539 SITRK
+539 SITKK

>member
-1 MKMKQNRLLA
+1 MKQNKTLA
-11 LLLALFVALLSLP
+11 LLMVLFTALISLP
-24 YLVPHFGG
+24 YLVPHLGF
-32 LALIAFVPLLCAER
+32 LSLVALVPLLCAER
-46 IATLSGK
+46 IATMVGK

-67 HLLTTWWVCKATVG
+67 NLATTWWVCKATVG
-81 GGLFAAVFNTL
+81 GGLFASFYSALFM
-92 IASAIFAVFRVSRK
+92 SAIFAVFRAGRK

-111 VPYILL
+111 VPYIFL
-117 AATWIAWER
+117 AAAWIAWER
-126 FNLVHAQLSW
+126 FNLTHAQLSW

-144 FGRSVTL
+144 FGRSVSL

-171 IALFSLLVSLS
+171 IAVFSLLVSLS
-182 DGRWWRWNLKARGAA
+182 DGRWWRWNTKARVAA
-197 IAATVLVILGPV
+197 IVSTVLVTLGPAIA
-209 VYSEIRYATYEERS
+209 SEIRFATYEERS

-245 TPQAE
+245 TPQSE

-257 LFEKHLSTRADSDS
+257 LFEKHLHSRENSDS

-281 SSDIWM
+281 SSDIWL
-287 NNPAAA
+287 NDPEAA
-293 PTWKSFSSLVA
+293 PTWRSFSALVA
-304 SQPNANLIFGAST
+304 SQANANLIFGAST
-317 HEAFYTAA
+317 HEAFRRASA
-325 PPSRLAR
+325 PSPLAR
-332 QMRDGSWY
+332 QMKDGTWY
-340 LSYNTA
+340 QSYNTA
-346 FITDGAQ
+346 FITDGAA

-363 VVGAESTPYPAIFAP
+363 VVGAESTPYPKIFAP
-378 LDDMIGGLMGR
+378 IDDMLGGLMGR
-389 CVPDPHA
+389 CVPDRQA
-396 RSFELRGRGK
+396 RCFEIRGRGE
-406 DDRTLRAGVAICYES
+406 DDRRLRTGVAICYES

-428 EYVDDGAQLLAVIT
+428 QYVDDGAQMLSVIT

-484 QRGDVVGQSG
+484 QRGDVVSQSG

-501 ESKVNLSTDKTF
+501 ESKVNLSSEKTF

-528 SLMLLALLIVK
+528 CLMLLALLIVK
-539 SITRK
+539 TITKK

>member
-1 MKMKQNRLLA
+1 MKQNKTLA
-11 LLLALFVALLSLP
+11 LLMVLFTALISLP
-24 YLVPHFGG
+24 YLVPHLGF
-32 LALIAFVPLLCAER
+32 LSLVALVPLLCAER
-46 IATLSGK
+46 IATMVGK

-67 HLLTTWWVCKATVG
+67 NLATTWWVCKATVG
-81 GGLFAAVFNTL
+81 GGLFASFYSALFM
-92 IASAIFAVFRVSRK
+92 SAIFAVFRVARK

-111 VPYILL
+111 VPYIFL
-117 AATWIAWER
+117 AAAWIAWER
-126 FNLVHAQLSW
+126 FNLTQAQLSW

-144 FGRSVTL
+144 FGRSVSL

-171 IALFSLLVSLS
+171 IAVFSLLVSLS
-182 DGRWWRWNLKARGAA
+182 DGRWWRWNTKARVAA
-197 IAATVLVILGPV
+197 IVSTVLVTLGPAIA
-209 VYSEIRYATYEERS
+209 SEIRFATYEERS

-245 TPQAE
+245 TPQSE

-257 LFEKHLSTRADSDS
+257 LFEKHLHSRENSDS

-281 SSDIWM
+281 SSDIWL
-287 NNPAAA
+287 NDPEAA
-293 PTWKSFSSLVA
+293 PTWRSFSALVA
-304 SQPNANLIFGAST
+304 SQANANLIFGAST
-317 HEAFYTAA
+317 HEAFRRASA
-325 PPSRLAR
+325 PSPLAR
-332 QMRDGSWY
+332 QMKDGTWY
-340 LSYNTA
+340 QSYNTA
-346 FITDGAQ
+346 FITDGAA

-363 VVGAESTPYPAIFAP
+363 VVGAESTPYPKIFAP
-378 LDDMIGGLMGR
+378 IDDMLGGLMGR
-389 CVPDPHA
+389 CVPDRQA
-396 RSFELRGRGK
+396 RCFEIRGRGE
-406 DDRTLRAGVAICYES
+406 DDRRLRTGVAICYES

-428 EYVDDGAQLLAVIT
+428 QYVDDGAQMLSVIT

-484 QRGDVVGQSG
+484 QRGDVVSQSG

-501 ESKVNLSTDKTF
+501 ESKVNLSSEKTF

-528 SLMLLALLIVK
+528 CLMLLALLIVK
-539 SITRK
+539 SITKK

>member
-1 MKMKQNRLLA
+1 MKQNKTLA
-11 LLLALFVALLSLP
+11 LLMVLFTALISLP
-24 YLVPHFGG
+24 YLVPHLGF
-32 LALIAFVPLLCAER
+32 LSLVAFVPLLCAER
-46 IATLSGK
+46 IATMAGK

-67 HLLTTWWVCKATVG
+67 NLATTWWVCKATVG
-81 GGLFAAVFNTL
+81 GGLFASFYSALFM
-92 IASAIFAVFRVSRK
+92 SAIFAVFRVARK

-111 VPYILL
+111 VPYIFL
-117 AATWIAWER
+117 AASWIAWER
-126 FNLVHAQLSW
+126 FNLTHAQLSW

-144 FGRSVTL
+144 FGRSVSL

-171 IALFSLLVSLS
+171 IAVFSLLVSLS
-182 DGRWWRWNLKARGAA
+182 DGRWWRWNTKARVAA
-197 IAATVLVILGPV
+197 IVSTVLVTLGPAIA
-209 VYSEIRYATYEERS
+209 SEIRFATYEERS

-245 TPQAE
+245 TPQSE

-257 LFEKHLSTRADSDS
+257 LFEKHLHSRENSDS

-281 SSDIWM
+281 SSDIWL
-287 NNPAAA
+287 NDPEAA
-293 PTWKSFSSLVA
+293 PTWRSFSALVA
-304 SQPNANLIFGAST
+304 SQANANLIFGAST
-317 HEAFYTAA
+317 HEAFRRASA
-325 PPSRLAR
+325 PSPLAR
-332 QMRDGSWY
+332 QMKDGTWY
-340 LSYNTA
+340 QSYNTA
-346 FITDGAQ
+346 FITDGVT
-353 YTDHRNKCKL
+353 YSDHRNKCKL
-363 VVGAESTPYPAIFAP
+363 VVGAESTPYPKIFAP
-378 LDDMIGGLMGR
+378 IDDMLGGLMGR
-389 CVPDPHA
+389 CVPDRRA
-396 RSFELRGRGK
+396 RCFEIRGRGE
-406 DDRTLRAGVAICYES
+406 DDRRLRTGVAICYES

-428 EYVDDGAQLLAVIT
+428 QYVDDGAQMLSVIT

-484 QRGDVVGQSG
+484 QRGDVVSQSG

-501 ESKVNLSTDKTF
+501 ESKVNLSSEKTF

-528 SLMLLALLIVK
+528 CLMLLALLIVK
-539 SITRK
+539 TITKK

>member
-1 MKMKQNRLLA
+1 MKQNKTLA
-11 LLLALFVALLSLP
+11 LLMVLFTALISLP
-24 YLVPHFGG
+24 YLVPHLGF
-32 LALIAFVPLLCAER
+32 LSLVALVPLLCAER
-46 IATLSGK
+46 IATMVGN

-67 HLLTTWWVCKATVG
+67 NLATTWWVCKATVG
-81 GGLFAAVFNTL
+81 GGLFASFYSALFM
-92 IASAIFAVFRVSRK
+92 SAIFAVFRVARK

-111 VPYILL
+111 VPYIFL
-117 AATWIAWER
+117 AAAWIAWER
-126 FNLVHAQLSW
+126 FNLTHAQLSW

-144 FGRSVTL
+144 FGRSVSL

-171 IALFSLLVSLS
+171 IAVFSLLVSLS
-182 DGRWWRWNLKARGAA
+182 DGRWWRWNTKARVAA
-197 IAATVLVILGPV
+197 IVSTVLVTLGPAIA
-209 VYSEIRYATYEERS
+209 SEIRFATYEERS

-245 TPQAE
+245 TPQSE

-257 LFEKHLSTRADSDS
+257 LFEKHLHSRENSDS

-281 SSDIWM
+281 SSDIWL
-287 NNPAAA
+287 NDPEAA
-293 PTWKSFSSLVA
+293 PTWRSFSALVA
-304 SQPNANLIFGAST
+304 SQANANLIFGAST
-317 HEAFYTAA
+317 HEAFRRASA
-325 PPSRLAR
+325 PSPLAR
-332 QMRDGSWY
+332 QMKDGTWY
-340 LSYNTA
+340 QSYNTA
-346 FITDGAQ
+346 FITDGVT
-353 YTDHRNKCKL
+353 YSDHRNKCKL
-363 VVGAESTPYPAIFAP
+363 VVGAESTPYPKIFAP
-378 LDDMIGGLMGR
+378 IDDMLGGLMGR
-389 CVPDPHA
+389 CVPDRQA
-396 RSFELRGRGK
+396 RCFEIRGRGE
-406 DDRTLRAGVAICYES
+406 DDRRLRTGVAICYES

-428 EYVDDGAQLLAVIT
+428 QYVDDGAQMLSVIT

-484 QRGDVVGQSG
+484 QRGDVVSQSG

-501 ESKVNLSTDKTF
+501 ESKVNLSSEKTF

-528 SLMLLALLIVK
+528 CLMLLALLIVK
-539 SITRK
+539 TITKK

>member
-1 MKMKQNRLLA
+1 MKPNKTLA
-11 LLLALFVALLSLP
+11 LLLVLFTALISLP
-24 YLVPHFGG
+24 YLVPHLGVRS
-32 LALIAFVPLLCAER
+32 LIAFVPLLCAER
-46 IATLSGK
+46 IATISGK

-67 HLLTTWWVCKATVG
+67 NLATTWWVCKATVG
-81 GGLFAAVFNTL
+81 GGLFASFYSALFM
-92 IASAIFAVFRVSRK
+92 SAIFAVFRVARK

-111 VPYILL
+111 VPYIFL
-117 AATWIAWER
+117 AAAWIAWER
-126 FNLVHAQLSW
+126 FNLTQAQLSW

-144 FGRSVTL
+144 FGRSVSL

-171 IALFSLLVSLS
+171 IAIFSLLVSLS
-182 DGRWWRWNLKARGAA
+182 DGRWWRWNVKARGAA
-197 IAATVLVILGPV
+197 IAATVLVTLGPAV
-209 VYSEIRYATYEERS
+209 ASEIRFATYEERS

-245 TPQAE
+245 TPQSE
-250 QNAQVIG
+250 QNAQVTG
-257 LFEKHLSTRADSDS
+257 LFEKHLQSRENSDS

-287 NNPAAA
+287 NDPAAA
-293 PTWKSFSSLVA
+293 PTWRSFSALAA

-317 HEAFYTAA
+317 HEAFRRASA
-325 PPSRLAR
+325 PSPLAR
-332 QMRDGSWY
+332 QMKDGTWY
-340 LSYNTA
+340 QSYNTA
-346 FITDGAQ
+346 FITDGSD

-363 VVGAESTPYPAIFAP
+363 VVGAESTPYPKIFAP
-378 LDDMIGGLMGR
+378 IDDMLGGLMGR
-389 CVPDPHA
+389 CVPDRQA
-396 RSFELRGRGK
+396 RSFEIRGRGA
-406 DDRTLRAGVAICYES
+406 DDRRLRTGVAICYES
-421 IYPELCK
+421 IYPEVCK
-428 EYVDDGAQLLAVIT
+428 QYVDDGAQMLSVIT

-484 QRGDVVGQSG
+484 QRGDVVSQSG

-501 ESKVNLSTDKTF
+501 ESKVNLSSEKTF

-528 SLMLLALLIVK
+528 CLMLLALLIVK
-539 SITRK
+539 SITKK

>member
-1 MKMKQNRLLA
+1 MKQNKTLA
-11 LLLALFVALLSLP
+11 LLMVLFTALISLP
-24 YLVPHFGG
+24 YLVPHLGF
-32 LALIAFVPLLCAER
+32 LSLVALVPLLCAER
-46 IATLSGK
+46 IATMVGK

-67 HLLTTWWVCKATVG
+67 NLATTWWVCKATVG
-81 GGLFAAVFNTL
+81 GGLFASFYSALFM
-92 IASAIFAVFRVSRK
+92 SAIFAVFRVARK

-117 AATWIAWER
+117 AASWIAWER
-126 FNLVHAQLSW
+126 FNLTHAQLSW

-144 FGRSVTL
+144 FGRSVSL

-171 IALFSLLVSLS
+171 IAVFSLLVSLS
-182 DGRWWRWNLKARGAA
+182 DGRWWRWNSKARVAA
-197 IAATVLVILGPV
+197 IVSTVLVTLGPAIA
-209 VYSEIRYATYEERS
+209 SEIRFATYEERS
-223 DAGTLDVV
+223 DSGTLDVV

-245 TPQAE
+245 TPQSE

-257 LFEKHLSTRADSDS
+257 LFEKHLHSRENSDS

-281 SSDIWM
+281 SSDIWL
-287 NNPAAA
+287 NDPEAA
-293 PTWKSFSSLVA
+293 PTWRSFSALVA
-304 SQPNANLIFGAST
+304 SQANANLIFGAST
-317 HEAFYTAA
+317 HEAFRRASA
-325 PPSRLAR
+325 PSPLAR
-332 QMRDGSWY
+332 QMKDGTWY
-340 LSYNTA
+340 QSYNTA
-346 FITDGAQ
+346 FITDGAA
-353 YTDHRNKCKL
+353 YSDHRNKCKL
-363 VVGAESTPYPAIFAP
+363 VVGAESTPYPKIFAP
-378 LDDMIGGLMGR
+378 IDDMLGGLMGR
-389 CVPDPHA
+389 CVPDRQA
-396 RSFELRGRGK
+396 RCFEIRGRGE
-406 DDRTLRAGVAICYES
+406 DDRRLRTGVAICYES

-428 EYVDDGAQLLAVIT
+428 QYVDDGAQMLSVIT

-484 QRGDVVGQSG
+484 QRGDVVSQSG

-501 ESKVNLSTDKTF
+501 ESKVNLSSEKTF

-528 SLMLLALLIVK
+528 CLMLLALLIVK
-539 SITRK
+539 TITKK

>member
-1 MKMKQNRLLA
+1 MKPNKTLA
-11 LLLALFVALLSLP
+11 LLLVLFTALISLP
-24 YLVPHFGG
+24 YLVPHLGV
-32 LALIAFVPLLCAER
+32 LSLIAFVPLLCAER
-46 IATLSGK
+46 IATISGK

-67 HLLTTWWVCKATVG
+67 NLATTWWVCKATVG
-81 GGLFAAVFNTL
+81 GGLFASFYSALFM
-92 IASAIFAVFRVSRK
+92 SAIFAVFRVARK

-111 VPYILL
+111 VPYIFL
-117 AATWIAWER
+117 AASWIAWER
-126 FNLVHAQLSW
+126 FNLTHAQLSW

-144 FGRSVTL
+144 FGRSVSL

-171 IALFSLLVSLS
+171 IAVFSLLVSLS
-182 DGRWWRWNLKARGAA
+182 DGRWWRWNTKARVAA
-197 IAATVLVILGPV
+197 IVSTVLVTLGPAIA
-209 VYSEIRYATYEERS
+209 SEIRFATYEERS

-245 TPQAE
+245 TPQSE

-257 LFEKHLSTRADSDS
+257 LFEKHLHSRENSDS

-281 SSDIWM
+281 SSDIWL
-287 NNPAAA
+287 NDPEAA
-293 PTWKSFSSLVA
+293 PTWRSFSALVA
-304 SQPNANLIFGAST
+304 SQANANLIFGAST
-317 HEAFYTAA
+317 HEAFRRASA
-325 PPSRLAR
+325 PSPLAR
-332 QMRDGSWY
+332 QMKDGTWY
-340 LSYNTA
+340 QSYNTA
-346 FITDGAQ
+346 FITDGVT
-353 YTDHRNKCKL
+353 YSDHRNKCKL
-363 VVGAESTPYPAIFAP
+363 VVGAESTPYPKIFAP
-378 LDDMIGGLMGR
+378 IDDMLGGLMGR
-389 CVPDPHA
+389 CVPDRQA
-396 RSFELRGRGK
+396 RCFEIRGRGE
-406 DDRTLRAGVAICYES
+406 DDRRLRTGVAICYES

-428 EYVDDGAQLLAVIT
+428 QYVDDGAQMLSVIT

-484 QRGDVVGQSG
+484 QRGDVVSQSG

-501 ESKVNLSTDKTF
+501 ESKVNLSSEKTF

-528 SLMLLALLIVK
+528 CLMLLALLIVK
-539 SITRK
+539 TITKK

>member
-1 MKMKQNRLLA
+1 MKQNKTLA
-11 LLLALFVALLSLP
+11 LLMVLFTALISLP
-24 YLVPHFGG
+24 YLVPHLGF
-32 LALIAFVPLLCAER
+32 LSLVALVPLLCAER
-46 IATLSGK
+46 IATMVGK

-67 HLLTTWWVCKATVG
+67 NLATTWWVCKATVG
-81 GGLFAAVFNTL
+81 GGLFASFYSALFM
-92 IASAIFAVFRVSRK
+92 SAIFAVFRVARK

-111 VPYILL
+111 VPYIFL
-117 AATWIAWER
+117 AASWIAWER
-126 FNLVHAQLSW
+126 FNLTHAQLSW

-144 FGRSVTL
+144 FGRSVSL

-171 IALFSLLVSLS
+171 IAVFSLLVSLS
-182 DGRWWRWNLKARGAA
+182 DGRWWRWNTKARVAA
-197 IAATVLVILGPV
+197 IASTVLVTLGPSIA
-209 VYSEIRYATYEERS
+209 SEIRFATYEERS

-245 TPQAE
+245 TPQSE

-257 LFEKHLSTRADSDS
+257 LFEKHLHSRENSDS

-281 SSDIWM
+281 SSDIWL
-287 NNPAAA
+287 NDPEAA
-293 PTWKSFSSLVA
+293 PTWRSFSALVA
-304 SQPNANLIFGAST
+304 SQANANLIFGAST
-317 HEAFYTAA
+317 HEAFRRASA
-325 PPSRLAR
+325 PSPLAR
-332 QMRDGSWY
+332 QMKDGTWY
-340 LSYNTA
+340 QSYNTA
-346 FITDGAQ
+346 FITDGAA

-363 VVGAESTPYPAIFAP
+363 VVGAESTPYPKIFAP
-378 LDDMIGGLMGR
+378 IDDMLGGLMGR
-389 CVPDPHA
+389 CVPDRQA
-396 RSFELRGRGK
+396 RCFEIRGRGE
-406 DDRTLRAGVAICYES
+406 DDRRLRTGVAICYES

-428 EYVDDGAQLLAVIT
+428 QYVDDGAQMLSVIT

-484 QRGDVVGQSG
+484 QRGDVVSQSG

-501 ESKVNLSTDKTF
+501 ESKVNLSSEKTF

-528 SLMLLALLIVK
+528 CLMLLALLIVK
-539 SITRK
+539 TITKK

>member
-11 LLLALFVALLSLP
+11 LLLVLFVALLSLP
-24 YLVPHFGG
+24 YLVPHLGA

-46 IATLSGK
+46 LASISGK

-92 IASAIFAVFRVSRK
+92 IASAIFALFRAGRK
-106 RFSGI
+106 RFNGI

-117 AATWIAWER
+117 AASWIAWER

-171 IALFSLLVSLS
+171 IALFSLMVSLS

-197 IAATVLVILGPV
+197 IAATVLVILGPIAF
-209 VYSEIRYATYEERS
+209 SEIRYATYEERS

-245 TPQAE
+245 TPQSE

-257 LFEKHLSTRADSDS
+257 LFEEHLSARPASDS

-287 NNPAAA
+287 NDPSTS

-346 FITDGAQ
+346 FITDGEQ

-363 VVGAESTPYPAIFAP
+363 VVGAESTPYPSIFVP
-378 LDDMIGGLMGR
+378 IDDWIGGVMGR
-389 CVPDPHA
+389 CVPDRYA
-396 RSFELRGRGK
+396 RSFELRGKGE
-406 DDRTLRAGVAICYES
+406 DDRRVRTGVAICYES

-428 EYVDDGAQLLAVIT
+428 EYVDDGAQLLTVIT

-484 QRGDVVGQSG
+484 QRGDVVSQSG

-501 ESKVNLSTDKTF
+501 ESKVNLSSEKTF

-528 SLMLLALLIVK
+528 CLMLLALLIVK

>member
-1 MKMKQNRLLA
+1 MKQNKTLA
-11 LLLALFVALLSLP
+11 LLMVLFTALISLP
-24 YLVPHFGG
+24 YLVPHLGF
-32 LALIAFVPLLCAER
+32 LSLVALVPLLCAER
-46 IATLSGK
+46 IATMVGK

-67 HLLTTWWVCKATVG
+67 NLATTWWVCKATVG
-81 GGLFAAVFNTL
+81 GGLFASFYSALFM
-92 IASAIFAVFRVSRK
+92 SAIFAVFRVARK

-111 VPYILL
+111 VPYIFL
-117 AATWIAWER
+117 AASWIAWER
-126 FNLVHAQLSW
+126 FNLTHAQLSW

-144 FGRSVTL
+144 FGRSVSL

-171 IALFSLLVSLS
+171 IAVFSLLVSLS
-182 DGRWWRWNLKARGAA
+182 DGRWWRWNTKARVAA
-197 IAATVLVILGPV
+197 IVSTVLVTLGPAIA
-209 VYSEIRYATYEERS
+209 SEIRFATYEERS

-245 TPQAE
+245 TPQSE

-257 LFEKHLSTRADSDS
+257 LFEKHLHSRENSDS

-281 SSDIWM
+281 SSDIWL
-287 NNPAAA
+287 NDPEAA
-293 PTWKSFSSLVA
+293 PTWRSFSALAA
-304 SQPNANLIFGAST
+304 SQANANLIFGAST
-317 HEAFYTAA
+317 HEAFRRASA
-325 PPSRLAR
+325 PSPLAR
-332 QMRDGSWY
+332 QMKDGTWY
-340 LSYNTA
+340 QSYNTA
-346 FITDGAQ
+346 FITDGAA

-363 VVGAESTPYPAIFAP
+363 VVGAESTPYPKIFAP
-378 LDDMIGGLMGR
+378 IDDMLGGLMGR
-389 CVPDPHA
+389 CVPDRQA
-396 RSFELRGRGK
+396 RCFEIRGRGE
-406 DDRTLRAGVAICYES
+406 DDRRLRTGVAICYES

-428 EYVDDGAQLLAVIT
+428 QYVDDGAQMLSVIT

-484 QRGDVVGQSG
+484 QRGDVVSQSG

-501 ESKVNLSTDKTF
+501 ESKVNLSSEKTF

-528 SLMLLALLIVK
+528 CLMLLALLIVK
-539 SITRK
+539 TITKK

>member
-1 MKMKQNRLLA
+1 MKQNKTLA
-11 LLLALFVALLSLP
+11 LLMVLFTALISLP
-24 YLVPHFGG
+24 YLVPHLGF
-32 LALIAFVPLLCAER
+32 LSLVAFVPLLCAER
-46 IATLSGK
+46 IATMVGK

-67 HLLTTWWVCKATVG
+67 NLATTWWVCKATVG
-81 GGLFAAVFNTL
+81 GGLFASFYRALFM
-92 IASAIFAVFRVSRK
+92 SAIFAVFRVARK

-111 VPYILL
+111 VPYIFP
-117 AATWIAWER
+117 AAAWIAWER
-126 FNLVHAQLSW
+126 FNLTHAQLSW

-144 FGRSVTL
+144 FGRSVSL

-171 IALFSLLVSLS
+171 IAVFSLLVSLS
-182 DGRWWRWNLKARGAA
+182 DGRWWRWHTKARVAA
-197 IAATVLVILGPV
+197 IVSTVLVTLGPAIA
-209 VYSEIRYATYEERS
+209 SEIRFATYEERS

-245 TPQAE
+245 TPQSE
-250 QNAQVIG
+250 QNAQVVG
-257 LFEKHLSTRADSDS
+257 LFEKHLHSRENSDS

-281 SSDIWM
+281 SSDIRL
-287 NNPAAA
+287 NDPEAA
-293 PTWKSFSSLVA
+293 PTWRSFSALVA
-304 SQPNANLIFGAST
+304 SQANANLIFGAST
-317 HEAFYTAA
+317 HEAFRRASA
-325 PPSRLAR
+325 PSPLAR
-332 QMRDGSWY
+332 QMKDGTWY
-340 LSYNTA
+340 QSYNTA
-346 FITDGAQ
+346 FITDGVT
-353 YTDHRNKCKL
+353 YSDHRNKCKL
-363 VVGAESTPYPAIFAP
+363 VVGAESTPYPKIFAP
-378 LDDMIGGLMGR
+378 IDDMLGGLMGR
-389 CVPDPHA
+389 CVPDRQA
-396 RSFELRGRGK
+396 RCFDIRGRGE
-406 DDRTLRAGVAICYES
+406 DDRRLRTGVAICYES

-428 EYVDDGAQLLAVIT
+428 QYVDDGAQMLSVIT

-484 QRGDVVGQSG
+484 QRGDVVSQSG

-501 ESKVNLSTDKTF
+501 ESKVNLSSEKTF

-528 SLMLLALLIVK
+528 CLMLLALLIVK
-539 SITRK
+539 TITKK

>member
-1 MKMKQNRLLA
+1 MKPNKTLA
-11 LLLALFVALLSLP
+11 LLLVLFTALISLP
-24 YLVPHFGG
+24 YLVPHLGV
-32 LALIAFVPLLCAER
+32 LSLIAFVPLLCAER
-46 IATLSGK
+46 IATISGK

-67 HLLTTWWVCKATVG
+67 NLATTWWVCKATVG
-81 GGLFAAVFNTL
+81 GGLFASFYSALFM
-92 IASAIFAVFRVSRK
+92 SAIFAVFRVARK

-111 VPYILL
+111 VPYIFL
-117 AATWIAWER
+117 AAAWIAWER
-126 FNLVHAQLSW
+126 FNLTQAQLSW

-144 FGRSVTL
+144 FGRSVSL

-171 IALFSLLVSLS
+171 IAIFSLLVSLS
-182 DGRWWRWNLKARGAA
+182 DGRWWRWNVKARVAA
-197 IAATVLVILGPV
+197 IAATVLVTLGPAV
-209 VYSEIRYATYEERS
+209 ASEIRFATYEERS

-245 TPQAE
+245 TPQSE

-257 LFEKHLSTRADSDS
+257 LFEKHLHSRENSDS

-281 SSDIWM
+281 SSDIWL
-287 NNPAAA
+287 NDPEAA
-293 PTWKSFSSLVA
+293 PTWRSFSALVA
-304 SQPNANLIFGAST
+304 SQANANLIFGAST
-317 HEAFYTAA
+317 HEAFRRASA
-325 PPSRLAR
+325 PSPLAR
-332 QMRDGSWY
+332 QMKDGTWY
-340 LSYNTA
+340 QSYNTA
-346 FITDGAQ
+346 FITDGVT
-353 YTDHRNKCKL
+353 YSDHRNKCKL
-363 VVGAESTPYPAIFAP
+363 VVGAESTPYPKIFAP
-378 LDDMIGGLMGR
+378 IDDMLGGLMGR
-389 CVPDPHA
+389 CVPDRQA
-396 RSFELRGRGK
+396 RCFEIRGRGE
-406 DDRTLRAGVAICYES
+406 DDRRLRTGVAICYES

-428 EYVDDGAQLLAVIT
+428 QYVDDGAQMLSVIT

-484 QRGDVVGQSG
+484 QRGDVVSQSG

-501 ESKVNLSTDKTF
+501 ESKVNLSSEKTF

-528 SLMLLALLIVK
+528 CLMLLALLIVK
-539 SITRK
+539 TITKK

>member
-1 MKMKQNRLLA
+1 MKQNKTLA
-11 LLLALFVALLSLP
+11 LLMVLFTALISLP
-24 YLVPHFGG
+24 YLVPHLGF
-32 LALIAFVPLLCAER
+32 LSLVALVPLLCAER
-46 IATLSGK
+46 IATMVGK

-67 HLLTTWWVCKATVG
+67 NLATTWWVCKATVG
-81 GGLFAAVFNTL
+81 GGLFASFYSALFM
-92 IASAIFAVFRVSRK
+92 SAIFAVFRVARK

-117 AATWIAWER
+117 AASWIAWER
-126 FNLVHAQLSW
+126 FNLTHAQLSW

-144 FGRSVTL
+144 FGRSVSL

-171 IALFSLLVSLS
+171 IAVFSLLVSLS
-182 DGRWWRWNLKARGAA
+182 DGRWWRWNSKARVAA
-197 IAATVLVILGPV
+197 IVSTVLVTLGPAIA
-209 VYSEIRYATYEERS
+209 SEIRFATYEERS

-245 TPQAE
+245 TPQSE

-257 LFEKHLSTRADSDS
+257 LFEKHLHSRENSDS

-281 SSDIWM
+281 SSDIWL
-287 NNPAAA
+287 NDPEAA
-293 PTWKSFSSLVA
+293 PTWRSFSALVA
-304 SQPNANLIFGAST
+304 SQANANLIFGAST
-317 HEAFYTAA
+317 HEAFRRASA
-325 PPSRLAR
+325 PSPLAR
-332 QMRDGSWY
+332 QMKDGTWY
-340 LSYNTA
+340 QSYNTA
-346 FITDGAQ
+346 FITDGAA
-353 YTDHRNKCKL
+353 YSDHRNKCKL
-363 VVGAESTPYPAIFAP
+363 VVGAESTPYPKIFAP
-378 LDDMIGGLMGR
+378 IDDMLGGLMGR
-389 CVPDPHA
+389 CVPDRQA
-396 RSFELRGRGK
+396 RCFEIRGRGE
-406 DDRTLRAGVAICYES
+406 DDRRLRTGVAICYES

-428 EYVDDGAQLLAVIT
+428 QYVDDGAQMLSVIT

-484 QRGDVVGQSG
+484 QRGDVVSQSG

-501 ESKVNLSTDKTF
+501 ESKVNLSSEKTF

-528 SLMLLALLIVK
+528 CLMLLALLIVK
-539 SITRK
+539 SITKK

>member
-1 MKMKQNRLLA
+1 MKQNKTLA
-11 LLLALFVALLSLP
+11 LLMVLFTALISLP
-24 YLVPHFGG
+24 YLVPHLGF
-32 LALIAFVPLLCAER
+32 LSLVALVPLLCAER
-46 IATLSGK
+46 IATMVGK

-67 HLLTTWWVCKATVG
+67 NLATTWWVCKATVG
-81 GGLFAAVFNTL
+81 GGLFASFYSALFM
-92 IASAIFAVFRVSRK
+92 SAIFAVFRVARK

-111 VPYILL
+111 VPYIFL
-117 AATWIAWER
+117 AASWIAWER
-126 FNLVHAQLSW
+126 FNLTHAQLSW

-144 FGRSVTL
+144 FGRSVSL

-171 IALFSLLVSLS
+171 IAVFSLLVSLS
-182 DGRWWRWNLKARGAA
+182 DGRWWRWNTKARVAA
-197 IAATVLVILGPV
+197 IVSTVLVTLGPAIA
-209 VYSEIRYATYEERS
+209 SEIRFATYEERS

-245 TPQAE
+245 TPQSE

-257 LFEKHLSTRADSDS
+257 LFEKHLHSRENSDS

-281 SSDIWM
+281 SSDIWL
-287 NNPAAA
+287 NDPEAA
-293 PTWKSFSSLVA
+293 PTWRSFSALVA
-304 SQPNANLIFGAST
+304 SQANANLIFGAST
-317 HEAFYTAA
+317 HEAFRRASA
-325 PPSRLAR
+325 PSPLAR
-332 QMRDGSWY
+332 QMKDGTWY
-340 LSYNTA
+340 QSYNTA
-346 FITDGAQ
+346 FITDGAA
-353 YTDHRNKCKL
+353 YSDHRNKCKL
-363 VVGAESTPYPAIFAP
+363 VVGAESTPYPKIFAP
-378 LDDMIGGLMGR
+378 IDDMLGGLMGR
-389 CVPDPHA
+389 CVPDRQA
-396 RSFELRGRGK
+396 RCFEIRGRGE
-406 DDRTLRAGVAICYES
+406 DDRRLRTGVAICYES

-428 EYVDDGAQLLAVIT
+428 QYVDDGAQMLSVIT

-484 QRGDVVGQSG
+484 QRGDVVSQSG

-501 ESKVNLSTDKTF
+501 ESKVNLSSEKTF

-528 SLMLLALLIVK
+528 CLMLLALLIVK
-539 SITRK
+539 TITKK

>member
-1 MKMKQNRLLA
+1 MKQNKTLA
-11 LLLALFVALLSLP
+11 LLMVLFTALISLP
-24 YLVPHFGG
+24 YLVPHLGF
-32 LALIAFVPLLCAER
+32 LSLVALVPLLCAER
-46 IATLSGK
+46 IATMVGK

-67 HLLTTWWVCKATVG
+67 NLATTWWVCKATVG
-81 GGLFAAVFNTL
+81 GGLFASFYSALFM
-92 IASAIFAVFRVSRK
+92 SAIFAVFRVARK

-117 AATWIAWER
+117 AASWIAWER
-126 FNLVHAQLSW
+126 FNLTHAQLSW

-144 FGRSVTL
+144 FGRSVSL

-171 IALFSLLVSLS
+171 IAVFSLLVSLS
-182 DGRWWRWNLKARGAA
+182 DGRWWRWNSKARVAA
-197 IAATVLVILGPV
+197 IVSTVLVTLGPAIA
-209 VYSEIRYATYEERS
+209 SEIRFATYEERS

-245 TPQAE
+245 TPQSE

-257 LFEKHLSTRADSDS
+257 LFEKHLHSRENSDS

-281 SSDIWM
+281 SSDIWL
-287 NNPAAA
+287 NDPEAA
-293 PTWKSFSSLVA
+293 PTWRSFSALVA
-304 SQPNANLIFGAST
+304 SQANANLIFGAST
-317 HEAFYTAA
+317 HEAFRRASA
-325 PPSRLAR
+325 PSPLAR
-332 QMRDGSWY
+332 QMKDGTWY
-340 LSYNTA
+340 QSYNTA
-346 FITDGAQ
+346 FITDGAA
-353 YTDHRNKCKL
+353 YSDHRNKCKL
-363 VVGAESTPYPAIFAP
+363 VVGAESTPYPKIFAP
-378 LDDMIGGLMGR
+378 IDDMLGGLMGR
-389 CVPDPHA
+389 CVPDRQA
-396 RSFELRGRGK
+396 RCFEIRGRGE
-406 DDRTLRAGVAICYES
+406 DDRRLRTGVAICYES

-428 EYVDDGAQLLAVIT
+428 QYVDDGAQMLSVIT

-484 QRGDVVGQSG
+484 QRGDVLSQSG

-501 ESKVNLSTDKTF
+501 ESKVNLSSEKTF

-528 SLMLLALLIVK
+528 CLMLLALLIVK
-539 SITRK
+539 TITKK

>member
-1 MKMKQNRLLA
+1 MKPNKTLA
-11 LLLALFVALLSLP
+11 LLLVLFTALISLP
-24 YLVPHFGG
+24 YLVPHLGV
-32 LALIAFVPLLCAER
+32 LSLIAFVPLLCAER
-46 IATLSGK
+46 IATISGK

-67 HLLTTWWVCKATVG
+67 NLATTWWVCKATVG
-81 GGLFAAVFNTL
+81 GGLFASFYSALFM
-92 IASAIFAVFRVSRK
+92 SAIFAVFRVARK

-111 VPYILL
+111 VPYIFL
-117 AATWIAWER
+117 AASWIAWER
-126 FNLVHAQLSW
+126 FNLTHAQLSW

-144 FGRSVTL
+144 FGRSVSL

-171 IALFSLLVSLS
+171 IAVFSLLVSLS
-182 DGRWWRWNLKARGAA
+182 DGRWWRWNTKARVAA
-197 IAATVLVILGPV
+197 IVSTVLVTLGPAIA
-209 VYSEIRYATYEERS
+209 SEIRFATYEERS

-245 TPQAE
+245 TPQSE

-257 LFEKHLSTRADSDS
+257 LFEKHLHSRENSDS

-281 SSDIWM
+281 SSDIWL
-287 NNPAAA
+287 NDPEAA
-293 PTWKSFSSLVA
+293 PTWRSFSALVA
-304 SQPNANLIFGAST
+304 SQANANLIFGAST
-317 HEAFYTAA
+317 HEAFRRASA
-325 PPSRLAR
+325 PSPLAR
-332 QMRDGSWY
+332 QMKDGTWY
-340 LSYNTA
+340 QSYNTA
-346 FITDGAQ
+346 FITDGAA

-363 VVGAESTPYPAIFAP
+363 VVGAESTPYPKIFAP
-378 LDDMIGGLMGR
+378 IDDMLGGLMGR
-389 CVPDPHA
+389 CVPDRQA
-396 RSFELRGRGK
+396 RCFEIRGRGE
-406 DDRTLRAGVAICYES
+406 DDRRLRTGVAICYES

-428 EYVDDGAQLLAVIT
+428 QYVDDGAQMLSVIT

-484 QRGDVVGQSG
+484 QRGDVVSQSG

-501 ESKVNLSTDKTF
+501 ESKVNLSSEKTF

-528 SLMLLALLIVK
+528 CLMLLALLIVK
-539 SITRK
+539 TITKK

>member
-1 MKMKQNRLLA
+1 MKPNKTLA
-11 LLLALFVALLSLP
+11 LLLVLFTALISLP
-24 YLVPHFGG
+24 YLVPHLGV
-32 LALIAFVPLLCAER
+32 LSLIAFVPLLCAER
-46 IATLSGK
+46 IATISGK

-67 HLLTTWWVCKATVG
+67 NLATTWWVCKATVG
-81 GGLFAAVFNTL
+81 GGLFASFYSALFM
-92 IASAIFAVFRVSRK
+92 SAIFAVFRVARK

-111 VPYILL
+111 VPYIFL
-117 AATWIAWER
+117 AAAWIAWER
-126 FNLVHAQLSW
+126 FNLTQAQLSW

-144 FGRSVTL
+144 FGRSVSL

-171 IALFSLLVSLS
+171 IAIFSLLVSLS
-182 DGRWWRWNLKARGAA
+182 DGRWWRWNVKARGAA
-197 IAATVLVILGPV
+197 IAATVLVTLGPAV
-209 VYSEIRYATYEERS
+209 ASEIRFATYEERS

-245 TPQAE
+245 TPQSE
-250 QNAQVIG
+250 QNAQVTG
-257 LFEKHLSTRADSDS
+257 LFEKHFQSRENSDS

-287 NNPAAA
+287 NDPAAA
-293 PTWKSFSSLVA
+293 PTWRSFSALAA

-317 HEAFYTAA
+317 HEAFRRASA
-325 PPSRLAR
+325 PSPLAR
-332 QMRDGSWY
+332 QMKDGTWY
-340 LSYNTA
+340 QSYNTA
-346 FITDGAQ
+346 FITDGVT
-353 YTDHRNKCKL
+353 YSDHRNKCKL
-363 VVGAESTPYPAIFAP
+363 VVGAESTPYPKIFAP
-378 LDDMIGGLMGR
+378 IDDMLGGLMGR
-389 CVPDPHA
+389 CVPDRQA
-396 RSFELRGRGK
+396 RCFEIRGRGE
-406 DDRTLRAGVAICYES
+406 DDRRLRTGVAICYES

-428 EYVDDGAQLLAVIT
+428 QYVDDGAQMLSVIT

-484 QRGDVVGQSG
+484 QRGDVVSQSG

-501 ESKVNLSTDKTF
+501 ESKVNLSAEKTF

-528 SLMLLALLIVK
+528 CLMLLALLIVK
-539 SITRK
+539 TITKK

>member
-1 MKMKQNRLLA
+1 MKQNKTLA
-11 LLLALFVALLSLP
+11 LLMVLFTALISLP
-24 YLVPHFGG
+24 YLVPHLGF
-32 LALIAFVPLLCAER
+32 LSLVALVPLLCAER
-46 IATLSGK
+46 IATMVGK

-67 HLLTTWWVCKATVG
+67 NLATTWWVCKATVG
-81 GGLFAAVFNTL
+81 GGLFASFYSALFM
-92 IASAIFAVFRVSRK
+92 SAIFAVFRVARK

-111 VPYILL
+111 VPYIFL
-117 AATWIAWER
+117 AASWIAWER
-126 FNLVHAQLSW
+126 FNLTHAQLSW

-144 FGRSVTL
+144 FGRSVSL

-171 IALFSLLVSLS
+171 IAVFSLLVSLS
-182 DGRWWRWNLKARGAA
+182 DGRWWRWNTKARVAA
-197 IAATVLVILGPV
+197 IVSTVLVTLGPSIA
-209 VYSEIRYATYEERS
+209 SEIRFATYEERS

-245 TPQAE
+245 TPQSE

-257 LFEKHLSTRADSDS
+257 LFEKHLHSRENSDS

-281 SSDIWM
+281 SSDIWL
-287 NNPAAA
+287 NDPEAA
-293 PTWKSFSSLVA
+293 PTWRSFSALVA
-304 SQPNANLIFGAST
+304 SQANANLIFGAST
-317 HEAFYTAA
+317 HEAFRRASA
-325 PPSRLAR
+325 PSPLAR
-332 QMRDGSWY
+332 QMKDGTWY
-340 LSYNTA
+340 QSYNTA
-346 FITDGAQ
+346 FITDGVT
-353 YTDHRNKCKL
+353 YSDHRNKCKL
-363 VVGAESTPYPAIFAP
+363 VVGAESTPYPKIFAP
-378 LDDMIGGLMGR
+378 IDDMLGGLMGR
-389 CVPDPHA
+389 CVPDRQA
-396 RSFELRGRGK
+396 RCFEIRGRGE
-406 DDRTLRAGVAICYES
+406 DDRRLRTGVAICYES

-428 EYVDDGAQLLAVIT
+428 QYVDDGAQMLSVIT

-484 QRGDVVGQSG
+484 QRGDVVSQSG

-501 ESKVNLSTDKTF
+501 ESKVNLSSEKTF

-528 SLMLLALLIVK
+528 CLMLLALLIVK
-539 SITRK
+539 TITKK

>member
-1 MKMKQNRLLA
+1 MKQNKTLA
-11 LLLALFVALLSLP
+11 MLMVLFVALISLP
-24 YLVPHFGG
+24 YLVPHLGF
-32 LALIAFVPLLCAER
+32 LSLVALVPLLCAER
-46 IATLSGK
+46 IATISGK

-67 HLLTTWWVCKATVG
+67 YLITTWWVCKATVG
-81 GGLFAAVFNTL
+81 GGLFAAIYSAFILSFIFTL
-92 IASAIFAVFRVSRK
+92 FRAARK

-111 VPYILL
+111 VPYIFLT
-117 AATWIAWER
+117 AAWIAWER
-126 FNLVHAQLSW
+126 FNLTHAQLSW

-144 FGRSVTL
+144 FGRSVSL

-171 IALFSLLVSLS
+171 IAIFSLLVSLS
-182 DGRWWRWNLKARGAA
+182 DGRWWRWNSKARVAA
-197 IAATVLVILGPV
+197 IVSTVLVTLGPAIA
-209 VYSEIRYATYEERS
+209 SEIRFATYEERS

-245 TPQAE
+245 TPQSE

-257 LFEKHLSTRADSDS
+257 LFEKHLHSREYSDS

-287 NNPAAA
+287 NDLEAA
-293 PTWKSFSSLVA
+293 PTWRSFSALVA
-304 SQPNANLIFGAST
+304 SQANANLIFGAST
-317 HEAFYTAA
+317 HEAFRRASA
-325 PPSRLAR
+325 PSPLAR
-332 QMRDGSWY
+332 QMKDGTWY
-340 LSYNTA
+340 QSYNTA
-346 FITDGAQ
+346 FITDGAT

-363 VVGAESTPYPAIFAP
+363 VVGAESTPYPKIFAP
-378 LDDMIGGLMGR
+378 IDDMLGGLMGR
-389 CVPDPHA
+389 CVPDRQA
-396 RSFELRGRGK
+396 RCFEIRGRGE
-406 DDRTLRAGVAICYES
+406 DDRRLRTGVAICYES

-428 EYVDDGAQLLAVIT
+428 QYVDDGAQMLSVIT

-484 QRGDVVGQSG
+484 QRGDVVSQSG

-501 ESKVNLSTDKTF
+501 ESKVNLSSKKTF

-528 SLMLLALLIVK
+528 CLMLLALLIVK
-539 SITRK
+539 SITKK